1 MADNSKSVSMTIS
14 QRGGSE
20 MQKVVT
26 TTGCGVTYYRGCFRA
41 AMAWPGVS
49 QEHTDRVEPLS
60 EKKQDRR
67 EATGDYL
74 KNGEEGSSTC

>member
-1 MADNSKSVSMTIS
+1 
-14 QRGGSE
+14 

-26 TTGCGVTYYRGCFRA
+26 TIDRGVTYYRGCFWA
-41 AMAWPGVS
+41 AMAWPRVS

-67 EATGDYL
+67 ETTTEDCS
-74 KNGEEGSSTC
+74 KNGGEGSSTC